1 MQCTCSCIMVIAY
14 MRLEKL
20 RKVDLNLLIIFAVV
34 AEEKSV
40 TKASARLLLSQ
51 PAVSRALQR
60 ARSMFQD
67 ELVIRSSSG
76 FELTLRG
83 RKILDEL
90 EQVLPKVEGL
100 VAPSVFDPK
109 RERSSFRISGPDNVC
124 IALLP
129 HLCRRYTTE
138 SYKVNFDF
146 LPWQADAVDMLERGK
161 LDLILH
167 IDDGLLP
174 SHFSSERLYRED
186 WICAVARRS
195 KFGKRLTLKQYLAAE
210 HLTVTTLPSV
220 QNIPDKQL
228 AALGAKRRSSVR
240 MPYFGAALSCLPGTE
255 LVLTL
260 TTGMRQMVEK
270 NSTVR
275 LVKAPQELRS
285 FHFLMVW
292 HPRLTTDARHTW
304 LRQAM
309 REATS
314 QVAPQQA
321 SRQRE

>member
-1 MQCTCSCIMVIAY
+1 MIIAC
-14 MRLEKL
+14 MRVEKL
-20 RKVDLNLLIIFAVV
+20 RQVDLNLLIIFAVI
-34 AEEKSV
+34 AEEKSA

-83 RKILDEL
+83 
-90 EQVLPKVEGL
+90 
-100 VAPSVFDPK
+100 
-109 RERSSFRISGPDNVC
+109 PDNVC
-124 IALLP
+124 MALLP

-138 SYKVNFDF
+138 RYKVNFDF

-186 WICAVARRS
+186 WICAVARQS
-195 KFGKRLTLKQYLAAE
+195 KFGDRLTLKQYLAAE

-260 TTGMRQMVEK
+260 TNGMRQMVER
-270 NSTVR
+270 NSTLR
-275 LVKAPQELRS
+275 LVKAPHELRP

-304 LRQAM
+304 LR
-309 REATS
+309 EAVR
-314 QVAPQQA
+314 QVSPQEA
-321 SRQRE
+321 SGQRL

>member
-1 MQCTCSCIMVIAY
+1 MIIRH
-14 MRLEKL
+14 MRPEKL
-20 RKVDLNLLIIFAVV
+20 RQVDLNLLITFAVI
-34 AEEKSV
+34 AEERSV

-83 RKILDEL
+83 RKILREL
-90 EQVLPKVEGL
+90 EQLLPKLEGL

-109 RERSSFRISGPDNVC
+109 KEQSNFRISGPDNVC

-129 HLCRRYTTE
+129 HLCRRYTAE
-138 SYKVNFDF
+138 RYKVNFDF
-146 LPWQADAVDMLERGK
+146 QPWRADAVDMLESGN
-161 LDLILH
+161 LDLIFH

-174 SHFSSERLYRED
+174 SHISSERLYRED
-186 WICAVARRS
+186 WICAVARQS
-195 KFGKRLTLKQYLAAE
+195 KFGDRLTLNQYLAAE
-210 HLTVTTLPSV
+210 HLAITTLPNV

-260 TTGMRQMVEK
+260 TNGMRQMVER
-270 NSTVR
+270 NSTLR
-275 LVKAPQELRS
+275 LVKAPKELRP

-304 LRQAM
+304 LR
-309 REATS
+309 EAVR
-314 QVAPQQA
+314 QVSPQEA
-321 SRQRE
+321 SGQRL